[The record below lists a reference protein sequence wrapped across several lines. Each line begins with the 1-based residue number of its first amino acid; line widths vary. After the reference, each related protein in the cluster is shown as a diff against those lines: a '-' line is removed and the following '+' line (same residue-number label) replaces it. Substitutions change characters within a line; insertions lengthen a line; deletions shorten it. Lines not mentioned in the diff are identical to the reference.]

1 MTEVAAPPP
10 VKLKKGAL
18 RGRRS
23 GLIAVAIGGA
33 ILALITFAAVFAP
46 LLAPHDPYAQNMLAR
61 FKPASADY
69 WLGTDGFGRDI
80 WTRILYGL
88 RITLWTAIGSTALAM
103 VTGTAVGIISGYY
116 GGRVDRWISAANDLL
131 MSFPQMVAGIIIVAL
146 LGPGITNLIIAI
158 AITAFP
164 AFYRMA
170 RSATLALRQ
179 RDYIDACRVL
189 GYSDIRI
196 MARHILPETL
206 DDMIVVGT
214 LWLATAVRTE
224 SSLAFIGLG
233 APPPAATLGGLVR
246 QGFDNLLDYPGL
258 AIWPSLAILVLMIGL
273 NLVGD
278 GLRDANDPR
287 ASA

>member
-1 MTEVAAPPP
+1 MTEISVADRRARNSRP
-10 VKLKKGAL
+10 
-18 RGRRS
+18 GR
-23 GLIAVAIGGA
+23 VAILIGA
-33 ILALITFAAVFAP
+33 GIMALVMIAAVFAP
-46 LLAPHDPYAQNMLAR
+46 LLAPHDPNAQSILAR
-61 FKPASADY
+61 FRPVSAEY
-69 WLGTDGFGRDI
+69 WLGTDQFGRD
-80 WTRILYGL
+80 TFSRILYGL
-88 RITLWTAIGSTALAM
+88 QITLWTAFASTALAM
-103 VTGTAVGIISGYY
+103 VLGTAVGILSGFH
-116 GGRVDRWISAANDLL
+116 GGRVDRWLSAANDLL

-170 RSATLALRQ
+170 RSAALALRE

-189 GYSDIRI
+189 GYSDARI
-196 MARHILPETL
+196 IVRHLLPETL
-206 DDMIVVGT
+206 DDIIIVAT

-246 QGFDNLLDYPGL
+246 EGFNNLLDYPGL
-258 AIWPSLAILVLMIGL
+258 AVWPSLAILIVMIGL
-273 NLVGD
+273 NLMGD

>member
-1 MTEVAAPPP
+1 MSAVVTPRRAVRLAPGRIAIVIGAAIMAI
-10 VKLKKGAL
+10 VLLAAL
-18 RGRRS
+18 
-23 GLIAVAIGGA
+23 
-33 ILALITFAAVFAP
+33 FAP
-46 LLAPHDPYAQNMLAR
+46 LIAPHDPYAQSMLAR
-61 FKPASADY
+61 FRPVSPEY
-69 WLGTDGFGRDI
+69 WLGSDQFGRD
-80 WTRILYGL
+80 TFSRILYGM
-88 RITLWTAIGSTALAM
+88 RITLWTAFASTALAM
-103 VTGTAVGIISGYY
+103 VFGAAIGILSGYY
-116 GGRVDRWISAANDLL
+116 GGRVDRWLSAANDLL

-170 RSATLALRQ
+170 RSAALALRE

-189 GYSDIRI
+189 GYSDLRI
-196 MARHILPETL
+196 ITRHLLPETL
-206 DDMIVVGT
+206 DDIIIVAT

-224 SSLAFIGLG
+224 SALAFIGLG

-246 QGFDNLLDYPGL
+246 DGFDNLLDYPGL
-258 AIWPSLAILVLMIGL
+258 AIWPSLAILIIMIGL

-287 ASA
+287 ATA

>member
-1 MTEVAAPPP
+1 MTEILTPDRRARRIRPGRIAIIIGAAIMAF
-10 VKLKKGAL
+10 VM
-18 RGRRS
+18 
-23 GLIAVAIGGA
+23 I
-33 ILALITFAAVFAP
+33 AAVFAP
-46 LLAPHDPYAQNMLAR
+46 ILAPHDPNAQSIMAR
-61 FKPASADY
+61 FRPVSAEY
-69 WLGTDGFGRDI
+69 WMGTDQFGRD
-80 WTRILYGL
+80 TFSRILYGL
-88 RITLWTAIGSTALAM
+88 QITLWTAFASTAVAM
-103 VTGTAVGIISGYY
+103 VLGTAVGILSGYH
-116 GGRVDRWISAANDLL
+116 GGRVDRWLSAANDLL

-170 RSATLALRQ
+170 RSAALALRE

-189 GYSDIRI
+189 GYSDLRI
-196 MARHILPETL
+196 VGRHLLPETL
-206 DDMIVVGT
+206 DDIIIVAT

-246 QGFDNLLDYPGL
+246 EGFNNLLDFPGL
-258 AIWPSLAILVLMIGL
+258 AVWPSLAILVVMIGL
-273 NLVGD
+273 NLMGD
-278 GLRDANDPR
+278 GLREANDPR

>member
-1 MTEVAAPPP
+1 MKRADRKAYKPGRIAIII
-10 VKLKKGAL
+10 GATI
-18 RGRRS
+18 
-23 GLIAVAIGGA
+23 IAVVLLAA
-33 ILALITFAAVFAP
+33 ILAPWI
-46 LLAPHDPYAQNMLAR
+46 APHDPYVQSMLAR
-61 FKPASADY
+61 FRPPSAEY
-69 WLGTDGFGRDI
+69 WLGTDRFGRD
-80 WTRILYGL
+80 TFSRILYGL
-88 RITLWTAIGSTALAM
+88 RITLWTAAASTALAM
-103 VTGTAVGIISGYY
+103 VGGTAIGILSGYC
-116 GGRVDRWISAANDLL
+116 GGRVDRWLSAANDLL

-146 LGPGITNLIIAI
+146 LGPGVTNLIIAI

-170 RSATLALRQ
+170 RSAALALRD

-189 GYSDIRI
+189 GYSDTRI
-196 MARHILPETL
+196 VARHILPETM
-206 DDMIVVGT
+206 DDMIIIAT

-246 QGFDNLLDYPGL
+246 EGFDNLLDYPGL
-258 AIWPSLAILVLMIGL
+258 AIWPSLAILVVMIGL
-273 NLVGD
+273 NLMGD

>member
-1 MTEVAAPPP
+1 
-10 VKLKKGAL
+10 
-18 RGRRS
+18 
-23 GLIAVAIGGA
+23 
-33 ILALITFAAVFAP
+33 
-46 LLAPHDPYAQNMLAR
+46 
-61 FKPASADY
+61 
-69 WLGTDGFGRDI
+69 
-80 WTRILYGL
+80 
-88 RITLWTAIGSTALAM
+88 
-103 VTGTAVGIISGYY
+103 
-116 GGRVDRWISAANDLL
+116 
-131 MSFPQMVAGIIIVAL
+131 MVAGIIIVAL

-170 RSATLALRQ
+170 RSAALALRE

-189 GYSDIRI
+189 GYSDVRI
-196 MARHILPETL
+196 VTCHLLPETL
-206 DDMIVVGT
+206 DDIIIVAT

-246 QGFDNLLDYPGL
+246 EGFNNLLDYPGL
-258 AIWPSLAILVLMIGL
+258 AVWPSLAILLVMIGL
-273 NLVGD
+273 NLMGD

>member
-1 MTEVAAPPP
+1 MTSATHPARKSRSPGWIAICI
-10 VKLKKGAL
+10 GATIMIIVL
-18 RGRRS
+18 
-23 GLIAVAIGGA
+23 L
-33 ILALITFAAVFAP
+33 AAVFAP
-46 LLAPHDPYAQNMLAR
+46 FIAPHDPYAQSMLAR
-61 FKPASADY
+61 FRPPSADY
-69 WLGTDGFGRDI
+69 WLGTDRFGRD
-80 WTRILYGL
+80 TFSRILYGL
-88 RITLWTAIGSTALAM
+88 RITLWTALASTVLAM
-103 VTGTAVGIISGYY
+103 VAGTAVGILSGYY
-116 GGRVDRWISAANDLL
+116 GGRIDRWISAANDLL

-170 RSATLALRQ
+170 RSAALALRD

-189 GYSDIRI
+189 GYSDSRI
-196 MARHILPETL
+196 VFRHILPETL
-206 DDMIVVGT
+206 DDMIIVAT

-246 QGFDNLLDYPGL
+246 EGFDNLLDYPGL
-258 AIWPSLAILVLMIGL
+258 AIWPSVAILVVMIGL

>member
-1 MTEVAAPPP
+1 MSAVVTPRRRVAKLAPGRIAI
-10 VKLKKGAL
+10 VLGLAIMAVVIIAAL
-18 RGRRS
+18 
-23 GLIAVAIGGA
+23 
-33 ILALITFAAVFAP
+33 FAP
-46 LLAPHDPYAQNMLAR
+46 IIAPHDPHAQSMLAR
-61 FKPASADY
+61 FRPVSAEY
-69 WLGTDGFGRDI
+69 WLGTDQFGRD
-80 WTRILYGL
+80 TFSRILYGM
-88 RITLWTAIGSTALAM
+88 RITLWTAFASTALAM
-103 VTGTAVGIISGYY
+103 VCGTAIGILSGYY
-116 GGRVDRWISAANDLL
+116 GGRVDRWVSAANDLL

-170 RSATLALRQ
+170 RSAALALRE

-196 MARHILPETL
+196 IVRHLLPETL
-206 DDMIVVGT
+206 DDIIIVAT

-246 QGFDNLLDYPGL
+246 DGFDNLLDYPGL
-258 AIWPSLAILVLMIGL
+258 AIWPSLAILIVMIGL

-287 ASA
+287 ATA

>member
-1 MTEVAAPPP
+1 MSDAVRP
-10 VKLKKGAL
+10 
-18 RGRRS
+18 GRRARRFAP
-23 GLIAVAIGGA
+23 GRIAIVAGAVIMGVVMIG
-33 ILALITFAAVFAP
+33 AVFAP
-46 LLAPHDPYAQNMLAR
+46 LLAPHDPYAQSMLAR
-61 FKPASADY
+61 FRPASAEY
-69 WLGTDGFGRDI
+69 WLGTDQFGRD
-80 WTRILYGL
+80 TFSRILYGL
-88 RITLWTAIGSTALAM
+88 RITLWTAFASTALAM
-103 VTGTAVGIISGYY
+103 LSGTAVGILSGYY
-116 GGRVDRWISAANDLL
+116 GGRVDRWLSAANDLL

-146 LGPGITNLIIAI
+146 LGPGITNLVIAI

-170 RSATLALRQ
+170 RSAALALRE

-189 GYSDIRI
+189 GYSDVRI
-196 MARHILPETL
+196 VARHLLPETL
-206 DDMIVVGT
+206 DDIIIVAT

-246 QGFDNLLDYPGL
+246 EGFNNLLDHPGL
-258 AIWPSLAILVLMIGL
+258 AVWPSLAILLVMIGL
-273 NLVGD
+273 NLMGD

>member
-1 MTEVAAPPP
+1 MSDAVKRDRRAPRIAPGRIAIAA
-10 VKLKKGAL
+10 GAAIM
-18 RGRRS
+18 GVV
-23 GLIAVAIGGA
+23 LI
-33 ILALITFAAVFAP
+33 AAVFAP
-46 LLAPHDPYAQNMLAR
+46 LLAPHDPYAQSMLAR
-61 FKPASADY
+61 FRPASAEY
-69 WLGTDGFGRDI
+69 WLGTDQFGRD
-80 WTRILYGL
+80 TFSRILYGL
-88 RITLWTAIGSTALAM
+88 RITLWTAFASTALAM
-103 VTGTAVGIISGYY
+103 VSGTAVGILSGYY
-116 GGRVDRWISAANDLL
+116 GGRVDRWLSAANDLL

-146 LGPGITNLIIAI
+146 LGPGVGNLIIAI

-170 RSATLALRQ
+170 RSAALALRE

-189 GYSDIRI
+189 GYSDLRI
-196 MARHILPETL
+196 VGRHLLPETL
-206 DDMIVVGT
+206 DDIIIVAT

-246 QGFDNLLDYPGL
+246 EGFNNLLEHPGL
-258 AIWPSLAILVLMIGL
+258 AVWPSLAILVVMIGL
-273 NLVGD
+273 NLMGD

>member
-1 MTEVAAPPP
+1 MTSTTTIDRPITKVRKP
-10 VKLKKGAL
+10 
-18 RGRRS
+18 GR
-23 GLIAVAIGGA
+23 IAMIIGGTIMA
-33 ILALITFAAVFAP
+33 IVVLAAIFAP
-46 LLAPHDPYAQNMLAR
+46 LIAPHDPYVQSMLAR
-61 FKPASADY
+61 FRPMSIEY
-69 WLGTDGFGRDI
+69 WLGTDRFGRD
-80 WTRILYGL
+80 TFSRILYGL
-88 RITLWTAIGSTALAM
+88 RITLWTALASTALAM
-103 VTGTAVGIISGYY
+103 VSGTAIGILSGYY
-116 GGRVDRWISAANDLL
+116 GGRIDRWISAANDLL

-170 RSATLALRQ
+170 RSAALALRE

-189 GYSDIRI
+189 GYSDLRI
-196 MARHILPETL
+196 VSRHILPETL
-206 DDMIVVGT
+206 DDMIIVAT

-246 QGFDNLLDYPGL
+246 EGFDNLLDYPGL
-258 AIWPSLAILVLMIGL
+258 AIWPSVAILVTMIGL
-273 NLVGD
+273 NLMGD

>member
-1 MTEVAAPPP
+1 MTDMTSATHPARKTRRPGWIAIWI
-10 VKLKKGAL
+10 GATIMVL
-18 RGRRS
+18 V
-23 GLIAVAIGGA
+23 L
-33 ILALITFAAVFAP
+33 LAAVFAP
-46 LLAPHDPYAQNMLAR
+46 FIAPHDPYAQSMLAR
-61 FKPASADY
+61 FRPPSAEY
-69 WLGTDGFGRDI
+69 WLGTDRFGRD
-80 WTRILYGL
+80 TFSRILYGL
-88 RITLWTAIGSTALAM
+88 RITLWTALASTVLAM
-103 VTGTAVGIISGYY
+103 VAGTAVGILSGYY
-116 GGRVDRWISAANDLL
+116 GGRIDRWISAANDLL

-170 RSATLALRQ
+170 RSAALALRD

-189 GYSDIRI
+189 GYSDSRI
-196 MARHILPETL
+196 VFRHILPETL
-206 DDMIVVGT
+206 DDMIIVAT

-246 QGFDNLLDYPGL
+246 EGFDNLLDYPGL
-258 AIWPSLAILVLMIGL
+258 AIWPSVAILVVMIGL

>member
-1 MTEVAAPPP
+1 MTSTTTIDRPITKVRKP
-10 VKLKKGAL
+10 
-18 RGRRS
+18 GR
-23 GLIAVAIGGA
+23 IAMIIGGTIMA
-33 ILALITFAAVFAP
+33 IVVLAAIFAP
-46 LLAPHDPYAQNMLAR
+46 LIAPHDPYVQSMLAR
-61 FKPASADY
+61 FRPMSIEY
-69 WLGTDGFGRDI
+69 WLGTDRFGRD
-80 WTRILYGL
+80 TFSRILYGL
-88 RITLWTAIGSTALAM
+88 RITLWTALASTALAM
-103 VTGTAVGIISGYY
+103 VSGTAIGILSGYY
-116 GGRVDRWISAANDLL
+116 GGRIDRWISAANDLL

-170 RSATLALRQ
+170 RSAAFALRE

-189 GYSDIRI
+189 GYSDLRI
-196 MARHILPETL
+196 VSRHILPETL
-206 DDMIVVGT
+206 DDMIIVAT

-246 QGFDNLLDYPGL
+246 EGFDNLLDYPGL
-258 AIWPSLAILVLMIGL
+258 AIWPSVAILVTMIGL
-273 NLVGD
+273 NLMGD

>member
-1 MTEVAAPPP
+1 MSEVARPDRRVRRFAPGRIAI
-10 VKLKKGAL
+10 VAGAAIM
-18 RGRRS
+18 S
-23 GLIAVAIGGA
+23 AVMI
-33 ILALITFAAVFAP
+33 AAVFAP
-46 LLAPHDPYAQNMLAR
+46 WLAPHDPYAQSMLAR
-61 FKPASADY
+61 FLPVSAEY
-69 WLGTDGFGRDI
+69 WLGTDQFGRD
-80 WTRILYGL
+80 TFSRILYGL
-88 RITLWTAIGSTALAM
+88 RITLCTAFASTALAM
-103 VTGTAVGIISGYY
+103 LAGTAVGILSGYY
-116 GGRVDRWISAANDLL
+116 GGRLDRWLSAANDLL

-146 LGPGITNLIIAI
+146 LGPGVGNLIIAI

-170 RSATLALRQ
+170 RSAALALRE

-189 GYSDIRI
+189 GYSDVRI
-196 MARHILPETL
+196 VARHLLPETL
-206 DDMIVVGT
+206 DDIIIVAT

-246 QGFDNLLDYPGL
+246 EGFNNLLDYPGL
-258 AIWPSLAILVLMIGL
+258 AVWPSLAILVVMIGL
-273 NLVGD
+273 NLMGD

>member
-1 MTEVAAPPP
+1 MTSTTTIDRPITKVRKP
-10 VKLKKGAL
+10 
-18 RGRRS
+18 GR
-23 GLIAVAIGGA
+23 IAMIIGGTIMA
-33 ILALITFAAVFAP
+33 IVVLAAIFAP
-46 LLAPHDPYAQNMLAR
+46 LVAPHDPYVQSMLAR
-61 FKPASADY
+61 FRPMSLEY
-69 WLGTDGFGRDI
+69 WLGTDRFGRD
-80 WTRILYGL
+80 TFSRILYGL
-88 RITLWTAIGSTALAM
+88 RITLWTALASTALAM
-103 VTGTAVGIISGYY
+103 VSGTAIGILSGYY
-116 GGRVDRWISAANDLL
+116 GGRIDRWISAANDLL

-170 RSATLALRQ
+170 RSAALALRE

-189 GYSDIRI
+189 GYSDLRI
-196 MARHILPETL
+196 VSRHILPETL
-206 DDMIVVGT
+206 DDMIIVAT

-246 QGFDNLLDYPGL
+246 EGFDNLLDYPGL
-258 AIWPSLAILVLMIGL
+258 AIWPSVAILVTMIGL
-273 NLVGD
+273 NLMGD

>member
-1 MTEVAAPPP
+1 MISPAGT
-10 VKLKKGAL
+10 L
-18 RGRRS
+18 RPARKMRPGR
-23 GLIAVAIGGA
+23 VAIIAGGIIMGVIALGA
-33 ILALITFAAVFAP
+33 IFAP
-46 LLAPHDPYAQNMLAR
+46 LLAPHDPYVQSMLAR
-61 FKPASADY
+61 FRPVSEEY
-69 WLGTDGFGRDI
+69 WLGTDQFGRD
-80 WTRILYGL
+80 TFSRILFGL
-88 RITLWTAIGSTALAM
+88 RITLWTAFASTALAM
-103 VTGTAVGIISGYY
+103 VAGTAVGILSGYY
-116 GGRVDRWISAANDLL
+116 GGRIDRWLSAANDLL

-170 RSATLALRQ
+170 RSAALALRE

-189 GYSDIRI
+189 GYRDLRIVIR
-196 MARHILPETL
+196 HLLPETL
-206 DDMIVVGT
+206 DDIIIVAT

-224 SSLAFIGLG
+224 SSLAFLGLG

-246 QGFDNLLDYPGL
+246 EGFDNLLENPGL
-258 AIWPSLAILVLMIGL
+258 AIWPSLAILIVMIGL
-273 NLVGD
+273 NLIGD

>member
-1 MTEVAAPPP
+1 MSEALKIDRRVRRLPPGRVAIVAGAAIMAIVAA
-10 VKLKKGAL
+10 A
-18 RGRRS
+18 
-23 GLIAVAIGGA
+23 A
-33 ILALITFAAVFAP
+33 ILAP
-46 LLAPHDPYAQNMLAR
+46 LVAPHDPYAQSMLAR
-61 FKPASADY
+61 FRPMSAEY
-69 WLGTDGFGRDI
+69 WLGTDQFGRD
-80 WTRILYGL
+80 TFSRILYGL
-88 RITLWTAIGSTALAM
+88 QITLWTAFASTALAM
-103 VTGTAVGIISGYY
+103 ICGTSIGILSGYY
-116 GGRVDRWISAANDLL
+116 GGRVDRWLSAANDLL

-170 RSATLALRQ
+170 RSAALALRE

-189 GYSDIRI
+189 GYSDVRI
-196 MARHILPETL
+196 ISRHLLPETL
-206 DDMIVVGT
+206 DDIIIVAT

-246 QGFDNLLDYPGL
+246 EGFDNLLDYPGL
-258 AIWPSLAILVLMIGL
+258 AIWPSLAILVVMIGL
-273 NLVGD
+273 NLMGD

>member
-1 MTEVAAPPP
+1 MTSSPSLALP
-10 VKLKKGAL
+10 KGAL
-18 RGRRS
+18 RGRRAGWIAVVLG
-23 GLIAVAIGGA
+23 GLILGLVVLAAVA
-33 ILALITFAAVFAP
+33 AP
-46 LLAPHDPYAQNMLAR
+46 LLAPHDPYVQNMLAR
-61 FKPASADY
+61 FKPPSADH
-69 WLGTDGFGRDI
+69 WLGSDGFGRD
-80 WTRILYGL
+80 TFSRILYGL
-88 RITLWTAIGSTALAM
+88 RITLWTAVASTSLAM
-103 VTGTAVGIISGYY
+103 VAGTAVGIVSGYY

-170 RSATLALRQ
+170 RSATLALRG

-189 GYSDIRI
+189 GYSDARI

-206 DDMIVVGT
+206 DDMIVVAT

-258 AIWPSLAILVLMIGL
+258 AIWPSLAILILMVGL

>member
-1 MTEVAAPPP
+1 MSSPEITLPKA
-10 VKLKKGAL
+10 AL
-18 RGRRS
+18 RGRRT
-23 GLIAVAIGGA
+23 GRIAVLIGGVMLVVIVLAAVLAPLIA
-33 ILALITFAAVFAP
+33 P
-46 LLAPHDPYAQNMLAR
+46 YDPYAQNMLAR
-61 FKPASADY
+61 FRPASADY
-69 WLGTDGFGRDI
+69 LLGTDGFGRDTF
-80 WTRILYGL
+80 TRILYGM
-88 RITLWTAIGSTALAM
+88 RITLWTALASTVLAM
-103 VTGTAVGIISGYY
+103 VAGSAVGIISGYY
-116 GGRVDRWISAANDLL
+116 GGRIDRWISAANDLL

-146 LGPGITNLIIAI
+146 LGPGIMNLILAI

-189 GYSDIRI
+189 GYSDLRI
-196 MARHILPETL
+196 MLRHILPETL
-206 DDMIVVGT
+206 DDLIVVGT

-258 AIWPSLAILVLMIGL
+258 AIWPSLAILAVMIGL

-278 GLRDANDPR
+278 GMRDAHDPR

>member
-1 MTEVAAPPP
+1 MSSVVTS
-10 VKLKKGAL
+10 
-18 RGRRS
+18 GRRANRLPP
-23 GLIAVAIGGA
+23 GRFAIIAGAAIMTVI
-33 ILALITFAAVFAP
+33 ILAAVLAP
-46 LLAPHDPYAQNMLAR
+46 LIAPHDPHAQSMLTR
-61 FKPASADY
+61 FRPTSVEN
-69 WLGTDGFGRDI
+69 WLGTDQFGRD
-80 WTRILYGL
+80 TFSRILYGL
-88 RITLWTAIGSTALAM
+88 RITLWTAFVSTALAM
-103 VTGTAVGIISGYY
+103 LCGTTIGILSGYY
-116 GGRVDRWISAANDLL
+116 GGRVDRWLSAVNDLL

-170 RSATLALRQ
+170 RSAALALRE

-189 GYSDIRI
+189 GYSDVRI
-196 MARHILPETL
+196 IARHLLPETL
-206 DDMIVVGT
+206 DDLIIVGT

-246 QGFDNLLDYPGL
+246 DGFDSLLDYPGL
-258 AIWPSLAILVLMIGL
+258 AIWPSLAILIVMIGL
-273 NLVGD
+273 NLLGD

-287 ASA
+287 ATA

>member
-1 MTEVAAPPP
+1 MTSTVSTHRPISRVRKP
-10 VKLKKGAL
+10 
-18 RGRRS
+18 GR
-23 GLIAVAIGGA
+23 IAMVIGGTIMA
-33 ILALITFAAVFAP
+33 IVVLAAIFAP
-46 LLAPHDPYAQNMLAR
+46 LIAPHDPYVQSMLAR
-61 FKPASADY
+61 FRPMSVEY
-69 WLGTDGFGRDI
+69 WLGTDRFGRD
-80 WTRILYGL
+80 TFSRILYGL
-88 RITLWTAIGSTALAM
+88 RITLWTALASTALAM
-103 VTGTAVGIISGYY
+103 VSGTAIGILSGYY
-116 GGRVDRWISAANDLL
+116 GGRIDRWISAANDLL

-170 RSATLALRQ
+170 RSAALALRE

-189 GYSDIRI
+189 GYSDLRI
-196 MARHILPETL
+196 VSRHILPETL
-206 DDMIVVGT
+206 DDMIIVAT

-246 QGFDNLLDYPGL
+246 EGFDNLLDYPGL
-258 AIWPSLAILVLMIGL
+258 AIWPSVAILVTMIGL
-273 NLVGD
+273 NLMGD

>member
-1 MTEVAAPPP
+1 MTEAVRPDRRARKIRP
-10 VKLKKGAL
+10 
-18 RGRRS
+18 GR
-23 GLIAVAIGGA
+23 VAIIAGA
-33 ILALITFAAVFAP
+33 AIMGVVVFAAVFAP
-46 LLAPHDPYAQNMLAR
+46 VLAPHDPYAQSMLAR
-61 FKPASADY
+61 FRPVSVEY
-69 WLGTDGFGRDI
+69 WLGTDRFGRD
-80 WTRILYGL
+80 TFSRILYGL
-88 RITLWTAIGSTALAM
+88 QITLWTAFASTALAM
-103 VTGTAVGIISGYY
+103 VLGTTVGILSGYY
-116 GGRVDRWISAANDLL
+116 GGRVDRWISAGNDLL

-170 RSATLALRQ
+170 RSAALALRE

-189 GYSDIRI
+189 GYSDVRI
-196 MARHILPETL
+196 VTRHLLPETL
-206 DDMIVVGT
+206 DDIIIVAT

-246 QGFDNLLDYPGL
+246 EGFDNLLEHPGL
-258 AIWPSLAILVLMIGL
+258 AIWPSLAILVVMIGL
-273 NLVGD
+273 NLMGD
-278 GLRDANDPR
+278 GVRDANDPR

>member
-1 MTEVAAPPP
+1 MTEIAAPLPQT
-10 VKLKKGAL
+10 
-18 RGRRS
+18 RS
-23 GLIAVAIGGA
+23 SFRPGLIAIVIGATIMAIVLLAA
-33 ILALITFAAVFAP
+33 IFAP
-46 LLAPHDPYAQNMLAR
+46 LIAPHDPYAQSMLTR
-61 FKPASADY
+61 FRPTSAEF
-69 WLGTDGFGRDI
+69 WMGTDGFGRD
-80 WTRILYGL
+80 TFSRTLYGL
-88 RITLWTAIGSTALAM
+88 RITLFTAVVSTLLAM
-103 VTGTAVGIISGYY
+103 VSGSAVGIVSGYY

-170 RSATLALRQ
+170 RSAALALRG

-206 DDMIVVGT
+206 DDMIIVGT

-233 APPPAATLGGLVR
+233 APPPAATLGGMVR
-246 QGFDNLLDYPGL
+246 QGFDNLLDYPAL
-258 AIWPSLAILVLMIGL
+258 AIWPSVAILVVMIGL
-273 NLVGD
+273 NLIGD

>member
-1 MTEVAAPPP
+1 MSPVVTPRRIFRLVPGRAAI
-10 VKLKKGAL
+10 
-18 RGRRS
+18 
-23 GLIAVAIGGA
+23 IAGFSMITVI
-33 ILALITFAAVFAP
+33 ILAAVFAP
-46 LLAPHDPYAQNMLAR
+46 FIAPHDPNAQSMLAR
-61 FKPASADY
+61 FRPVSAEY
-69 WLGTDGFGRDI
+69 WLGTDQFGRDAFS
-80 WTRILYGL
+80 RILYGL
-88 RITLWTAIGSTALAM
+88 QITLWTAFASTALAL
-103 VTGTAVGIISGYY
+103 VTGATVGIVSGYY
-116 GGRVDRWISAANDLL
+116 GGSVDRWLSAINDLL

-146 LGPGITNLIIAI
+146 LGPGITNLIVAI

-170 RSATLALRQ
+170 RSAALALRE

-196 MARHILPETL
+196 IVRHLLPETM
-206 DDMIVVGT
+206 DEMIIVAT

-246 QGFDNLLDYPGL
+246 DGFDNLLDYPGL
-258 AIWPSLAILVLMIGL
+258 AIWPSLAILIVMIGL
-273 NLVGD
+273 NLIGD

-287 ASA
+287 ATA

>member
-1 MTEVAAPPP
+1 MSEALKIDRRVRRLPPGRVAIIAGAAIMAIVAA
-10 VKLKKGAL
+10 A
-18 RGRRS
+18 
-23 GLIAVAIGGA
+23 A
-33 ILALITFAAVFAP
+33 ILAP
-46 LLAPHDPYAQNMLAR
+46 LVAPHDPYAQSMLAR
-61 FKPASADY
+61 FRPMSAEY
-69 WLGTDGFGRDI
+69 WLGTDQFGRD
-80 WTRILYGL
+80 TFSRILYGL
-88 RITLWTAIGSTALAM
+88 QITLWTAFASTALAM
-103 VTGTAVGIISGYY
+103 LCGTSIGILSGYY
-116 GGRVDRWISAANDLL
+116 GGRVDRWLSAANDLL

-170 RSATLALRQ
+170 RSAALALRE

-189 GYSDIRI
+189 GYSDMRI
-196 MARHILPETL
+196 ISRHLLPETL
-206 DDMIVVGT
+206 DDIIIVAT

-246 QGFDNLLDYPGL
+246 EGFDNLLDYPGL
-258 AIWPSLAILVLMIGL
+258 AIWPSLAILVVMIGL
-273 NLVGD
+273 NLMGD

>member
-1 MTEVAAPPP
+1 MSEALKIDRRVRRLPPGRVAIIAGAAIMAIVAA
-10 VKLKKGAL
+10 A
-18 RGRRS
+18 
-23 GLIAVAIGGA
+23 A
-33 ILALITFAAVFAP
+33 ILAP
-46 LLAPHDPYAQNMLAR
+46 LVAPHDPYAQSMLAR
-61 FKPASADY
+61 FRPMSAEY
-69 WLGTDGFGRDI
+69 WLGTDQFGRD
-80 WTRILYGL
+80 TFSRILYGL
-88 RITLWTAIGSTALAM
+88 QITLWTAFASTALAM
-103 VTGTAVGIISGYY
+103 LCGTSIGILSGYY
-116 GGRVDRWISAANDLL
+116 GGRVDRWLSAANDLL

-170 RSATLALRQ
+170 RSAALALRE

-189 GYSDIRI
+189 GYSDMRI
-196 MARHILPETL
+196 ISRHLLPETL
-206 DDMIVVGT
+206 DDIIIVAT

-246 QGFDNLLDYPGL
+246 EGFDNLLDYPGL
-258 AIWPSLAILVLMIGL
+258 AIWPSLAILVVMIGL
-273 NLVGD
+273 NLMGD

-287 ASA
+287 VSA

>member
-1 MTEVAAPPP
+1 MSSPEITLPKA
-10 VKLKKGAL
+10 AL
-18 RGRRS
+18 RGRRT
-23 GLIAVAIGGA
+23 GRIAVLIGGVMLVVIVLAAVLAPLIA
-33 ILALITFAAVFAP
+33 P
-46 LLAPHDPYAQNMLAR
+46 YDPYAQNMLAR
-61 FKPASADY
+61 FRPASADY
-69 WLGTDGFGRDI
+69 WLGTDGFGRDTF
-80 WTRILYGL
+80 TRILYGM
-88 RITLWTAIGSTALAM
+88 RITLWTALASTVLAM
-103 VTGTAVGIISGYY
+103 VAGSAVGIVSGYY
-116 GGRVDRWISAANDLL
+116 GGRIDRWISAANDLL

-146 LGPGITNLIIAI
+146 LGPGITNLILAI

-189 GYSDIRI
+189 GYSDLRI
-196 MARHILPETL
+196 MLRHILPETL
-206 DDMIVVGT
+206 DDLIVVGT

-258 AIWPSLAILVLMIGL
+258 AIWPSLAILAVMIGL

-278 GLRDANDPR
+278 GMRDAHDPR